1 MLFCCSIVPV
11 TVLGHEEVHFT
22 RSAQQGGSSFCSAYR
37 HLLIDGTLE
46 GLSAGPP
53 SKEDADG
60 SWWIR
65 RKHETF
71 YTIVRQI

>member
-60 SWWIR
+60 S
-65 RKHETF
+65 
-71 YTIVRQI
+71 